1 LKRWLNQEED
11 EKMAEKMTDHRLR
24 IYVTLLIFVSLLLAC
39 NASSGSEV
47 LFDLFDDSPDG
58 AQGEQD
64 QDQADQDQGQVQTP
78 DQNEDEADQGGGRTE
93 DWVLNN
99 HAGMALWYNS
109 AVIEDIRATTVP
121 LTEGGYGEVAHP
133 AYVQYSLPLDSGA
146 IAVVEI
152 QAYTSMSESADRIF
166 PELRSVLANR
176 SAMALDCIPELP
188 LAAFFRQCSH
198 QQLNANVEYVD
209 FKNGTGMRF
218 VTVYGIQDAAPISN
232 EHLVY
237 VYQGITND
245 KQCYVT
251 ASFRLS
257 HEGLEDYAQ
266 IPRDVY
272 RDTSGISLAE
282 YFSEHEQLLNSQPD
296 GYMPELER
304 FDLIMRSVEVANCL
318 GG

>member
-1 LKRWLNQEED
+1 
-11 EKMAEKMTDHRLR
+11 MAGKKFDHRLR

-39 NASSGSEV
+39 NMSSGSEV
-47 LFDLFDDSPDG
+47 FFDFIDG
-58 AQGEQD
+58 SQD
-64 QDQADQDQGQVQTP
+64 ETQNEPNQIDQDQGQGQAQNQNSAENQEDS
-78 DQNEDEADQGGGRTE
+78 DQAGGQE
-93 DWVLNN
+93 EQLVLND
-99 HAGMALWYNS
+99 HGGMALWYDPE
-109 AVIEDIRATTVP
+109 VILDIRPTTIP
-121 LTEGGYGEVAHP
+121 LSQGGYGEVAHP

-146 IAVVEI
+146 VLVVEI
-152 QAYTSMSESADRIF
+152 ELYKDMSESADRIF
-166 PELRSVLANR
+166 PELKSLLAYRN
-176 SAMALDCIPELP
+176 AMSLDCIPELP

-209 FKNGTGMRF
+209 FKNGTGLRF

-251 ASFRLS
+251 ASFRLT

-272 RDTSGISLAE
+272 QDMTGVALAE
-282 YFSEHEQLLNSQPD
+282 YFSEHEQLLNSHPG
-296 GYMPELER
+296 GYTPGLQR
-304 FDLIMRSVEVANCL
+304 FDLIMQSIEVGYCM